1 MKPQVYLRKLDKYI
15 KASFLG
21 KPSLIKEIGGLIR
34 LYLEKR
40 VNINKVVLLAI
51 LISFLTVGCQNPA
64 KKPEKKQAKLKE
76 EPTISLYHH
85 ETGKKEEIKIEK
97 YLEGVVAAEM
107 ESNWH
112 PEALAA
118 QAILARTFTM
128 KKISE
133 GGVKARGT
141 DASTDIEEF
150 QAYDASRVNDKV
162 KEAVARTRGEVV
174 THQGNYINGWFHADS
189 GGKTAASSAEGLE
202 FKKEPTPYIKSV
214 DDPGHKITTPENK
227 SWTATFS
234 AAEVQ
239 QAVEKTLGKN
249 SGNITSIAIAKKGPS
264 GRTISIKIND
274 TTLSGPALRLALG
287 SEKMR
292 STFLENVQLVED
304 KVTFKGKGFGH
315 GVGMS
320 QWGARALAEDGRK
333 AEEIVSYF
341 FKDVKIEKRWD

>member
-1 MKPQVYLRKLDKYI
+1 MYFVRKN
-15 KASFLG
+15 
-21 KPSLIKEIGGLIR
+21 LIKGLLFLIAT
-34 LYLEKR
+34 LC
-40 VNINKVVLLAI
+40 LLNM
-51 LISFLTVGCQNPA
+51 GCQNPA
-64 KKPEKKQAKLKE
+64 KKPGEQEAKIKQ

-107 ESNWH
+107 EPGWH

-128 KKISE
+128 KKIKE
-133 GGVKARGT
+133 GGVKARST

-162 KEAVARTRGEVV
+162 KEAVKRTKGEVV
-174 THQGNYINGWFHADS
+174 TYKGEYINGWFHADS
-189 GGKTAASSAEGLE
+189 GGKTAATSAEGLE

-234 AAEVQ
+234 AAEVR

-249 SGNITSIAIAKKGPS
+249 PGNITSIAIAEKGPS
-264 GRTISIKIND
+264 GRVTGIKINN
-274 TTLSGPALRLALG
+274 TTLSAASLRLALG
-287 SEKMR
+287 SEKIR
-292 STFLENVQLVED
+292 STLLDEVKLVND
-304 KVTFKGKGFGH
+304 QIVFKGKGFGH

-320 QWGARALAEDGRK
+320 QWGAKALAEQGKK
-333 AEEIVSYF
+333 AEDIVKYF
-341 FKDVKIEKRWD
+341 FKDVQIEKRWE